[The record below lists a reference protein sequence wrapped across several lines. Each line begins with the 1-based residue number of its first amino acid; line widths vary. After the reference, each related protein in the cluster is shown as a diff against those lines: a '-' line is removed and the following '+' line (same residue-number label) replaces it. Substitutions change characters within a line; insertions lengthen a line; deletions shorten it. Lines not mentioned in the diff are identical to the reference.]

1 MKRRK
6 IKKGIYRLTHLPGG
20 INFLKYSGNKVT
32 HYFRKLSGS
41 LEVAHPSTIMLE
53 VTNHCNLHCIT
64 CPREYDYGKEMDKGD
79 MNIALLKRLV
89 DEAYPY
95 IDSIGLTG
103 MGEPL
108 LYPHLPEALEYIKS
122 KNRGILTNISTNA
135 TLPRAPEIIDAIKTN
150 LDTIQ
155 ISIDGIGDVYNNIR
169 KNADYDDFIDKVT
182 QIQSLTKDSETDLTF
197 NMVVVKE
204 NYHQMSELIELA
216 AEKGF
221 ANLTFTIFNLA
232 SVTDVGLEYYEFFKL
247 PEFREAYRQAQE
259 KTKQHP
265 ELDVFF
271 QDIDRPGSFQN
282 CPFPWTHFYVTWNGE
297 VPPCCAKP
305 FPKELSFGSVVE
317 QPLMKVLN
325 SDGFKDFRRMWKAG
339 ETPAFCRKCHFIM
352 AGADD

>member
-6 IKKGIYRLTHLPGG
+6 IKKGIYRLAHLPGG
-20 INFLKYSGNKVT
+20 INFVRYCRNKVA
-32 HYFRKLSGS
+32 HYSNKVSGS

-53 VTNHCNLHCIT
+53 VSNHCNLHCIT
-64 CPREYDYGKEMDKGD
+64 CPREYAYGIEMDKGYMD
-79 MNIALLKRLV
+79 ISLLKRLV

-108 LYPHLPEALEYIKS
+108 LYPHLAEALEYIKS
-122 KNRGILTNISTNA
+122 RNRGILTNISTNA
-135 TLPRAPEIIDAIKTN
+135 VLSGAPEIIDTFKAN

-155 ISIDGIGDVYNNIR
+155 ISIDGIGDVYNSIR
-169 KNADYDDFIDKVT
+169 KNADYDTFIDNVA
-182 QIQSLTKDSETDLTF
+182 QIQSLTKNSGTDLTF

-204 NYHQMSELIELA
+204 NYHQMPELIELA

-232 SVTDVGLEYYEFFKL
+232 SVTNVDMEYYEFYDSL
-247 PEFREAYRQAQE
+247 EFREAYRLAQE
-259 KTKQHP
+259 KAKQHP

-271 QDIDRPGSFQN
+271 WNIDRKGSFQN
-282 CPFPWTHFYVTWNGE
+282 CPFPWTHFYVAWNGE

-305 FPKELSFGSVVE
+305 FPKELSFGSVVD
-317 QPLMKVLN
+317 QPLINVLN
-325 SDGFKDFRRMWKAG
+325 TDGFKEFRKMWKTA
-339 ETPAFCRKCHFIM
+339 ETPAFCRRCHFIM
-352 AGADD
+352 GETVN